1 MEPTTDLRQ
10 GVARATLEI
19 ETEGRSPGG
28 VLITAQGRELAFSG
42 WAEFGAVIEDWRRG
56 SAGATGRVRE
66 RGGAITTLLLTR
78 STSPVPMCPPA

>member
-10 GVARATLEI
+10 SVARATLEI

-42 WAEFGAVIEDWRRG
+42 WAEFGAAIDDWRRRSRRSNRSRPG
-56 SAGATGRVRE
+56 EGR
-66 RGGAITTLLLTR
+66 GDDHT
-78 STSPVPMCPPA
+78 PC